1 MCKEEGGRGK
11 EERAL
16 LPPFSF
22 LLTIPLMPK
31 RPAPAKMAATDEAV
45 TPVQAVRNAADSL
58 FRAAQECCHQHER
71 VSRVHDKSN
80 VEDELQAAQKAC
92 DHCDETLESMAKA
105 YEAVAASVH
114 PKGDD
119 EKWWHSANAMWLAS
133 KEYLRRHGGADKA
146 SKDVKSR
153 DKEQLD
159 ALHME
164 FELEASAL
172 LGLRHAAEAYQKHRP
187 SAA

>member
-1 MCKEEGGRGK
+1 M
-11 EERAL
+11 
-16 LPPFSF
+16 
-22 LLTIPLMPK
+22 TK
-31 RPAPAKMAATDEAV
+31 RPPPAKMAATDEAL
-45 TPVQAVRNAADSL
+45 TPVQVVRNAADAL
-58 FRAAQECCHQHER
+58 FRAAQECCHQHDR
-71 VSRVHDKSN
+71 VSRVHAKSN

-92 DHCDETLESMAKA
+92 DHCDETLEKMSKA
-105 YEAVAASVH
+105 YEQVAASVH
-114 PKGDD
+114 PKGAD
-119 EKWWHSANAMWLAS
+119 EEWWHSANSMWLAS

-146 SKDVKSR
+146 SRDVKSR